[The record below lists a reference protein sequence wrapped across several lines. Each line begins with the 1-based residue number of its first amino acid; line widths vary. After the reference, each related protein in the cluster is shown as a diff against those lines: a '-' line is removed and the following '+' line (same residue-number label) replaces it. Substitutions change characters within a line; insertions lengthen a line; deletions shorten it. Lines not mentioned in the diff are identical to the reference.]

1 MSLDSIFTEEEA
13 IADELQ
19 LLGKNIFQNM
29 PDKVKDHLLIL
40 DCSYTL
46 WVIPW
51 QDMLLVPLGEDQ
63 PERLVN
69 CDQLRAALE
78 EDVSLASKEWELQS
92 KWYLPKMLQVLSANL
107 RRAHAWFMQELLSY
121 EPFQYRT
128 PSRQECSIILESLNA
143 ESKALWLLEFWVK
156 TT

>member
-107 RRAHAWFMQELLSY
+107 RKAHAWFMQELLS
-121 EPFQYRT
+121 
-128 PSRQECSIILESLNA
+128 
-143 ESKALWLLEFWVK
+143 
-156 TT
+156 